1 MKENKKN
8 KKKENITVEKGN
20 AGVAEPQGQKEWRD
34 PKGLKD
40 HAGHRVI
47 SATVKKTS
55 KP

>member
-20 AGVAEPQGQKEWRD
+20 AGVAEPQGQKGMEGPKW
-34 PKGLKD
+34 PKGPC
-40 HAGHRVI
+40 GHRVI